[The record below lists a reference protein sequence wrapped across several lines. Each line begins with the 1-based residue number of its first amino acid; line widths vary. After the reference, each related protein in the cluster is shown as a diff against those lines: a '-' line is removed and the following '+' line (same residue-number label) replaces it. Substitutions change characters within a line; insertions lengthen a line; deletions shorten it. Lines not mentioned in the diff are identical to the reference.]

1 MLQTLVQYPD
11 DTVNSKTYYLG
22 DYPEHSIQEWAD
34 MIRKSIGNRRT
45 PVFPISLLCLMA
57 MGGDL
62 LQKLGWVEP
71 PITNFRL
78 NNMLTGSHYPIEKT
92 ETIVGHLP
100 YSFEKGVRNTLSW
113 MYDQNLIKHQPV
125 N

>member
-11 DTVNSKTYYLG
+11 DTVNGGTYYLG

-34 MIRKSIGNRRT
+34 MIRKSIGKGKT
-45 PVFPISLLCLMA
+45 PVFPISLMRLMA
-57 MGGDL
+57 MSGDL
-62 LQKLGWVEP
+62 LQKLGWSDP

-92 ETIVGHLP
+92 EAVVGQLP
-100 YSFEKGVRNTLSW
+100 YSFEDGVRNTLSW
-113 MYDQNLIKHQPV
+113 MYDQNLVKHKLV
-125 N
+125 D